1 MLNEFFNPNI
11 YLLYINNGTF
21 KHADLLSMQNIR
33 DVMYHSVTD
42 QLAQGVCKSNHIM
55 GGLVY

>member
-1 MLNEFFNPNI
+1 MS
-11 YLLYINNGTF
+11 LYINNGTF